1 MTAGR
6 VEVRVR
12 RLNPLVVIELG
23 GDITSQA
30 ATQLAA
36 AYDEALTYDPTS
48 VLLDFSRVGY
58 INSTGIALLV
68 GILARARR
76 EERPLLASGLTEHYR
91 EIFEVTRL
99 ADFMTIYPDQEAA
112 VRGLATAGA

>member
-1 MTAGR
+1 MNAGR

-12 RLNPLVVIELG
+12 HLSPLAVIELR
-23 GDITSQA
+23 GDITGQA
-30 ATQLAA
+30 ADQLAG
-36 AYDEALTYDPTS
+36 AYDEALTHDPAS
-48 VLLDFSRVGY
+48 VLLNFSGVGY

-76 EERPLLASGLTEHYR
+76 EGRALLACGLTEHYL

-99 ADFMTIYPDQEAA
+99 ADFMTIYPDEESA
-112 VRGLATAGA
+112 VRGLAPAGA